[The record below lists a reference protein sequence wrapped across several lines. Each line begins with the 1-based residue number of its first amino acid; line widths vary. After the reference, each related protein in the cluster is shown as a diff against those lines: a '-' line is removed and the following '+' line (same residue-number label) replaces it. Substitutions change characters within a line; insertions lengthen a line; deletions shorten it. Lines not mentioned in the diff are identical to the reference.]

1 MKLNDS
7 IAIVTGAAS
16 GIGLATAQALA
27 QAGATVVLG
36 DIADDKGEQA
46 AAAIRAAGH
55 RAEYLR
61 CDVTDAA
68 SVNAFRDA
76 VLARHG
82 RVDIVANVAGWGKIQ
97 PFLENDDAFIER
109 VVDLNFMGTLRVVR
123 AFLPAMIER
132 KHGKIVNV
140 SSDAGRVGSTG
151 ETVYSGAKGG
161 VIAFTKG
168 LARETGKA
176 AGGPKV
182 VAEMMKHADKAT
194 EGRIFDDL
202 EQRDPELAGSIRAML
217 FTFEDCLQFD
227 NRSMQTL
234 LKEVAREDLLLAL
247 KTASPALSE
256 KIFANVSSRAAEIL
270 REDLSSSGPARLK
283 DVEAA
288 QQRIVAAV
296 RDLEA
301 DGKLVVA
308 GGASGDVLV

>member
-46 AAAIRAAGH
+46 ATALRAAGL
-55 RAEYLR
+55 RAGYLR

-123 AFLPAMIER
+123 AFLPGMVER
-132 KHGKIVNV
+132 KRGRIVNV

-168 LARETGKA
+168 LAREMARHNITA
-176 AGGPKV
+176 NCVCPGPTDTPLLQAV
-182 VAEMMKHADKAT
+182 PEKHREA
-194 EGRIFDDL
+194 FL
-202 EQRDPELAGSIRAML
+202 RAIPMRR
-217 FTFEDCLQFD
+217 FAQPSDIANAVTF
-227 NRSMQTL
+227 
-234 LKEVAREDLLLAL
+234 
-247 KTASPALSE
+247 
-256 KIFANVSSRAAEIL
+256 FASSRS
-270 REDLSSSGPARLK
+270 DYVTGQVLSVSGGLSM
-283 DVEAA
+283 V
-288 QQRIVAAV
+288 
-296 RDLEA
+296 
-301 DGKLVVA
+301 G
-308 GGASGDVLV
+308 